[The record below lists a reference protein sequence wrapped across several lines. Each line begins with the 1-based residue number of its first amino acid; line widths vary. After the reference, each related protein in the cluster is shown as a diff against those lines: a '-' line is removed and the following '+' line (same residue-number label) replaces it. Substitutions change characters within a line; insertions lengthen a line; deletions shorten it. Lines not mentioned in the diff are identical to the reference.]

1 MRGHPAPALCAQ
13 EVAGLPSPNKAVRE
27 VLNELRSVGEISSAA
42 VVSRSGMIIDG
53 DAPDFIHVETF
64 GAMMAI
70 MLGAAETATAESQG
84 TLRFINVELSDANLI
99 ITGAGQRVLLACL
112 VKDRTKLEQ
121 VVPFI
126 EEAARRLKALV

>member
-1 MRGHPAPALCAQ
+1 
-13 EVAGLPSPNKAVRE
+13 
-27 VLNELRSVGEISSAA
+27 VGEIGSAA

-53 DAPDFIHVETF
+53 DAPSFIHTETF

-84 TLRFINVELSDANLI
+84 TLRYINVELSNSNLV
-99 ITGAGQRVLLACL
+99 ITGAGQRVLLACY
-112 VKDRTKLEQ
+112 VKDRTKFDK